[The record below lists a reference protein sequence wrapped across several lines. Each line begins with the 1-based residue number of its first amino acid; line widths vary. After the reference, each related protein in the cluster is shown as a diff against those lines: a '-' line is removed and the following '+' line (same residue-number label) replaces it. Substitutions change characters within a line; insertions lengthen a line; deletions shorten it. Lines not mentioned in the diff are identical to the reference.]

1 MIPDEEVERIRESA
15 DIVQIIGEHVALRRV
30 GNDWR
35 GPCPFH
41 QGTHRNFS
49 VSARR
54 RMYHCFVCDEK
65 GNVFTFL
72 QRRLGVDFPTAV
84 RMAAEKSGLE
94 LREVRSQR
102 DGGPDPREPLWEVQA
117 AGAEFFKSVL
127 WDDPLGGPA
136 REYLAERGVSR
147 ELADRFSLGFA
158 PREIGLLRAHLTSL
172 GYSDEQQLAA
182 GLMVQR
188 EEGAEPRPR
197 FRNRLM
203 FPIHDLSSHVAGF
216 GGRLLGPGEPKY
228 LNSAESPIFVKG
240 KLLYNLPTA
249 RLAARRDERML
260 LVEGY
265 FDALR
270 IVHAGIESVVAPLGT
285 ALTSDQAHLLTR
297 YTKNIY
303 LLYDADGA
311 GLKATFRA
319 GDELLRTGATVRVVT
334 FPEGDDPDTF
344 VAKHGKDAL
353 EKLLDRSLDVFERKV
368 QILERG
374 GWFADLPKR
383 RAALDR
389 LLPTLRATADTLLRE
404 LYIARAAESSGVD
417 RTVLAKEVAGDRG
430 GGGFSSATPQR
441 DVGPRAIRQPERT
454 AAPEQVRGARRDLAR
469 RGPRPASG
477 SAVER
482 ELVRAM
488 LRLPELASMV
498 GERLR
503 SNGITLADARYREI
517 GEVVIRKGSELTP
530 ELVAGGDVL
539 SDAAM
544 QVYDELVAAP
554 EAIQDVQRTI
564 DDAIA
569 KLRVRA
575 LEDEAAAIDRQVA
588 IAQAGEKDVLLHR
601 KIAIRDEIKSLGG
614 TGARRFGVRG
624 GGAGGAGGR

>member
-54 RMYHCFVCDEK
+54 RMFHCFVCDEK

-72 QRRLGVDFPTAV
+72 QKRLGVDFPTAV

-102 DGGPDPREPLWEVQA
+102 EGPDPREPLWEIQA
-117 AGAEFFKSVL
+117 AGAEFFRSVL
-127 WDDPLGGPA
+127 WDDPLGAPA
-136 REYLAERGVSR
+136 RDYLAERAVSR
-147 ELADRFSLGFA
+147 ELSDRFGLGFA
-158 PREIGLLRAHLTSL
+158 PREIGLLRAHLSSL
-172 GYSDEQQLAA
+172 GYAEELQLAA
-182 GLMVQR
+182 GLMIRR

-197 FRNRLM
+197 FRNRLI

-240 KLLYNLPTA
+240 KLLYHLHTA
-249 RLAARRDERML
+249 RLAARREDRML

-270 IVHAGIESVVAPLGT
+270 IVSAGLECVIAPLGT
-285 ALTSDQAHLLTR
+285 ALTGDQAQLLTR
-297 YTKNIY
+297 YSKNVY
-303 LLYDADGA
+303 LLYDGDAA

-334 FPEGDDPDTF
+334 FPEGDDPDSF
-344 VAKHGKDAL
+344 VARHGAEAL
-353 EKLLDRSLDVFERKV
+353 ERLLERSLDVFERKV

-417 RTVLAKEVAGDRG
+417 RTVLAREVSGPSLATAPHSTVSRGAPRDRPVPSEPVRVG
-430 GGGFSSATPQR
+430 GGGS
-441 DVGPRAIRQPERT
+441 GPP
-454 AAPEQVRGARRDLAR
+454 RRDLGR
-469 RGPRPASG
+469 RGPSVASG
-477 SAVER
+477 SAIER
-482 ELVRAM
+482 ELIRAM
-488 LRLPELASMV
+488 LRLPELASGV

-517 GEVVIRKGSELTP
+517 AELVIRRGGELTP
-530 ELVAGGDVL
+530 ELVSAGGVL
-539 SDAAM
+539 SETAL

-554 EAIQDVQRTI
+554 EAIQDVQRTV

-569 KLRVRA
+569 KLRVRV

-601 KIAIRDEIKSLGG
+601 KIAIRDEIKALGG
-614 TGARRFGVRG
+614 TGARRYGVRG
-624 GGAGGAGGR
+624 R

>member
-1 MIPDEEVERIRESA
+1 
-15 DIVQIIGEHVALRRV
+15 
-30 GNDWR
+30 
-35 GPCPFH
+35 
-41 QGTHRNFS
+41 
-49 VSARR
+49 
-54 RMYHCFVCDEK
+54 MYHCFVCDEK

-94 LREVRSQR
+94 LREIRSAR
-102 DGGPDPREPLWEVQA
+102 DAGPDPREPLWEVQA
-117 AGAEFFKSVL
+117 AGADFFKAVL
-127 WDDPLGGPA
+127 WDDPLGAPA
-136 REYLAERGVSR
+136 RDYLAERGVSR
-147 ELADRFSLGFA
+147 ELAERFALGFA

-197 FRNRLM
+197 FRDRLI

-240 KLLYNLPTA
+240 KLLYNLHTA

-270 IVHAGIESVVAPLGT
+270 IVSAGVECVVAPLGT
-285 ALTSDQAHLLTR
+285 ALTSDQAQLLTR

-303 LLYDADGA
+303 LLYDGDAA

-334 FPEGDDPDTF
+334 FPEGEDPDTF

-417 RTVLAKEVAGDRG
+417 RTVLAREVGGAATATAGAQRDTAQGAVKPRG
-430 GGGFSSATPQR
+430 GPQ
-441 DVGPRAIRQPERT
+441 ERS
-454 AAPEQVRGARRDLAR
+454 AAPDPARAARRDLAR

-482 ELVRAM
+482 ELVRAI
-488 LRLPELASMV
+488 LRLPELASTV

-503 SNGITLADARYREI
+503 SNGITIVDVRYREI
-517 GEVVIRKGSELTP
+517 ADVAIRRGSEFTP
-530 ELVAGGDVL
+530 ELVAGGGVL
-539 SDAAM
+539 SDDAV
-544 QVYDELVAAP
+544 QVYEELIAAP

-564 DDAIA
+564 DDALA
-569 KLRVRA
+569 KLRVRV
-575 LEDEAAAIDRQVA
+575 LENEAAAIDRQVA

-601 KIAIRDEIKSLGG
+601 KIAIRDEIKALGG

-624 GGAGGAGGR
+624 GGAGGR

>member
-1 MIPDEEVERIRESA
+1 MIPDEEVDRIREAA

-54 RMYHCFVCDEK
+54 KMYHCFVCDEK

-84 RMAAEKSGLE
+84 RMVAEKTGLE
-94 LREVRSQR
+94 VREVRHQR
-102 DGGPDPREPLWEVQA
+102 EGPDPREPLWEIQA
-117 AGAEFFKSVL
+117 AAAEFFKAVL
-127 WDDPLGGPA
+127 WDDPLGAPA
-136 REYLAERGVSR
+136 REYLAERAVAR
-147 ELADRFSLGFA
+147 EVAERFMLGFA

-172 GYSDEQQLAA
+172 GYEEPKLLEA
-182 GLMVQR
+182 GLLVQR

-197 FRNRLM
+197 FRGRLM
-203 FPIHDLSSHVAGF
+203 FPIHDLASHVAGF
-216 GGRLLGPGEPKY
+216 GGRLIGPGEPKY

-240 KLLYNLPTA
+240 KLLYGLQTA
-249 RLAARRDERML
+249 RLAARREDRML

-270 IVHAGIESVVAPLGT
+270 IVAAGLESVVAPLGT
-285 ALTSDQAHLLTR
+285 ALTEDQAQLLTR

-303 LLYDADGA
+303 LLYDGDAA

-319 GDELLRTGATVRVVT
+319 GDELLRTGAAVRVVT

-344 VAKHGKDAL
+344 VARNGAEVL
-353 EKLLDRSLDVFERKV
+353 EKLLDRSLDVFERKM

-389 LLPTLRATADTLLRE
+389 LLPTLRATADPLLRE
-404 LYIARAAESSGVD
+404 LYIARASESSGVD
-417 RTVLAKEVAGDRG
+417 RTVLAREVGGAQADNGPARAVERGTAPAAGAVTPPPDR
-430 GGGFSSATPQR
+430 S
-441 DVGPRAIRQPERT
+441 
-454 AAPEQVRGARRDLAR
+454 LR
-469 RGPRPASG
+469 RGDLGRRPTSRVTPGA
-477 SAVER
+477 AAER
-482 ELVRAM
+482 ELVRAL
-488 LRLPELASMV
+488 LRLPPLAPSA

-503 SNGITLADARYREI
+503 AHAITLRDGRYREI
-517 GEVVIRKGSELTP
+517 LELLIARGGQVTP
-530 ELVAGGDVL
+530 EMVASGGLL
-539 SDAAM
+539 SDTATAT
-544 QVYDELVAAP
+544 YDELVAAP

-569 KLRVRA
+569 RLRVRA
-575 LEDEAAAIDRQVA
+575 LEDEAAEIDRQVR
-588 IAQAGEKDVLLHR
+588 IAQAAEQDVLMQR
-601 KIAIRDEIKSLGG
+601 KTVIRDEIKSLGG
-614 TGARRFGVRG
+614 IGARRYGVRG
-624 GGAGGAGGR
+624 R